1 MKLFFT
7 SVQITFILILILM
20 SFNCSSQ
27 KIELANAQSKN
38 IEFLINQAKN
48 LWDNR
53 LDSNAVKQANYI
65 LGLAFDVEKSNS
77 EIANLYTKSLFFEG
91 MFLEFEG
98 FGCAITTPL
107 I

>member
-53 LDSNAVKQANYI
+53 LDSNAVKQANY
-65 LGLAFDVEKSNS
+65 F
-77 EIANLYTKSLFFEG
+77 
-91 MFLEFEG
+91 
-98 FGCAITTPL
+98 
-107 I
+107 